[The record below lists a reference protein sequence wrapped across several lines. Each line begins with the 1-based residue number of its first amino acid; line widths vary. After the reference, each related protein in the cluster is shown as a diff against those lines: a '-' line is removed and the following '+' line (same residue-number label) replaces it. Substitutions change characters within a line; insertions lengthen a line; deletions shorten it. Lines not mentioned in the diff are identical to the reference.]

1 MVIIKHETN
10 YIKDRQR
17 AKLGNDW
24 LILKLS
30 GIQLFHFIGTLRSD
44 YAFKQAFGTRRI
56 NISQNKIIKIMA
68 DHSEEL
74 ISQWKTGHRTLDN
87 MLSKI
92 NDDNIGNR
100 LHPEANSV
108 GFLVRHIAEV
118 EHGFSHSVFKGP
130 ELTYDR
136 ITVGPGI
143 TDTGVHTNVEELK
156 NMLAV
161 SGTAL
166 ENAFKNLTK
175 EDWDEKVEMRM
186 GTFSRRDFVAYLIA
200 HSSYH
205 NGQIGLSLKYGK

>member
-1 MVIIKHETN
+1 
-10 YIKDRQR
+10 
-17 AKLGNDW
+17 
-24 LILKLS
+24 LKLS
-30 GIQLFHFIGTLRSD
+30 GIQLFRFIGTSVED
-44 YAFKQAFGTRRI
+44 YAFSGSFRPFQT
-56 NISQNKIIKIMA
+56 NNSQNKNPKKMSN
-68 DHSEEL
+68 HSEEL

-92 NDDNIGNR
+92 NEENIGNR

-108 GFLVRHIAEV
+108 GFLVRHIAEA

-130 ELTYDR
+130 ALTYDR

-143 TDTGVHTNVEELK
+143 TDTGIHTNVEELK

-161 SGTAL
+161 SGVAL
-166 ENAFKNLTK
+166 ENAFKNLSK

-186 GTFSRRDFVAYLIA
+186 GTLSRRDFVAYLIS

-205 NGQIGLSLKYGK
+205 SGQIGLSLKYGKNQG